1 MFVFVEIQPL
11 PDFFLAN
18 INYKNLSTK
27 IANFPKLLKWLHI
40 DIDRIN
46 ISYKVV
52 IYFKPIPKLRK
63 DYVLIVSN
71 LVHIK

>member
-1 MFVFVEIQPL
+1 MIAFCISAVVYERSLYEP
-11 PDFFLAN
+11 A
-18 INYKNLSTK
+18 LSTEFTHHTGY
-27 IANFPKLLKWLHI
+27 FPCEI
-40 DIDRIN
+40 RIN